1 MDISILNFSKE
12 KSELTFAGAKSK
24 MLVIQ
29 NNESIIS
36 RWRPLIQLAIG
47 SAMKNVSFTNT
58 IIPVNG
64 PANVF
69 MFTDG
74 LVDQFGGEKGKKL
87 KYSKFYEL
95 LFSVKDLSSE
105 QQKIAISK
113 FTKNWIGKEEQVDDI
128 TVAGVK
134 F

>member
-1 MDISILNFSKE
+1 MKVTSLILFPERFTSFNFGNRK
-12 KSELTFAGAKSK
+12 
-24 MLVIQ
+24 
-29 NNESIIS
+29 
-36 RWRPLIQLAIG
+36 
-47 SAMKNVSFTNT
+47 
-58 IIPVNG
+58 IIPG
-64 PANVF
+64 ISSKRLF
-69 MFTDG
+69 DKF
-74 LVDQFGGEKGKKL
+74 

>member
-1 MDISILNFSKE
+1 
-12 KSELTFAGAKSK
+12 

-29 NNESIIS
+29 NNERIIVDGDHH
-36 RWRPLIQLAIG
+36 PIG
-47 SAMKNVSFTNT
+47 YWVGNEKVSFTNT